1 MREVTSAP
9 RGPRGRA
16 PLLIVVVMSASG
28 CGQTASAP
36 SAPAS
41 PLRVQAS
48 IQDLMQSEVDP
59 AADAL
64 WDSVATI
71 SSASGIEER
80 QPRTDEEWAAVRR
93 HAITLIEAA
102 NLLVMD
108 GRRVAREGRQLEDAH
123 TPGIS
128 TPAEIQ
134 QAIDGSRTVFIERA
148 HALQAAGL
156 AALSAIDARNAT
168 ALSAAGGALDT
179 ACEECHLKYW
189 YPNTPRPTASK

>member
-1 MREVTSAP
+1 
-9 RGPRGRA
+9 
-16 PLLIVVVMSASG
+16 
-28 CGQTASAP
+28 
-36 SAPAS
+36 
-41 PLRVQAS
+41 
-48 IQDLMQSEVDP
+48 MQSEVDP

-108 GRRVAREGRQLEDAH
+108 GRRVAREGKPLEDAH

-134 QAIDGSRTVFIERA
+134 TAIDGSRTVFIERA
-148 HALQAAGL
+148 HALQSAGS
-156 AALSAIDARNAT
+156 AALSAIDARNAA
-168 ALSAAGGALDT
+168 ALTAAGGALDT

-189 YPNTPRPTASK
+189 YPNTPRPSDSK